1 MESGPRP
8 CIAGM
13 VHAALAMAGPASTSC
28 GAARPG
34 WLAGQK
40 LPPVAWLIAD
50 DHLALNGALDQ
61 LITGGGAGDP
71 PRGRP
76 DARIQSPARHITQ
89 AHNGVIGGAAS
100 HPIGRNVTHADSAI
114 CTECVA
120 ACWAGVYSP

>member
-1 MESGPRP
+1 
-8 CIAGM
+8 M

-61 LITGGGAGDP
+61 LITGGGAGDRR
-71 PRGRP
+71 PRQARCP
-76 DARIQSPARHITQ
+76 DPKPSQT
-89 AHNGVIGGAAS
+89 HN
-100 HPIGRNVTHADSAI
+100 
-114 CTECVA
+114 
-120 ACWAGVYSP
+120 AGT